1 MMWDEVMA
9 RVKTVIL
16 EDPTLLSLFGEAY
29 RKAGVSELRVPV
41 IEWNLL
47 SDTENEL
54 WAPMLVQF
62 DIWTDVAAN
71 ARHAERRLRSLF
83 HKDLLLQIDDLQ
95 LFAEYTDGTDL
106 ATPNRADFTG
116 RGLRFRFTPL
126 RRQYALPG
134 VIPNDPPLP
143 ILDGGPP

>member
-9 RVKTVIL
+9 RVKSVIL
-16 EDPTLLSLFGEAY
+16 ADAVLIAIFGNGY
-29 RKAGVSELRVPV
+29 RKAGVGALKVPV
-41 IEWNLL
+41 IEWNML
-47 SDTENEL
+47 SDTETEL

-62 DIWTDVAAN
+62 DIWTTEAGH

-83 HKDLLLQIDDLQ
+83 HQTTILQ
-95 LFAEYTDGTDL
+95 LDGLTMSGEYTDGTDL
-106 ATPNRADFTG
+106 ATPNRANFTG

-134 VIPNDPPLP
+134 VVPEDPPLP
-143 ILDGGPP
+143 ILDGGAP